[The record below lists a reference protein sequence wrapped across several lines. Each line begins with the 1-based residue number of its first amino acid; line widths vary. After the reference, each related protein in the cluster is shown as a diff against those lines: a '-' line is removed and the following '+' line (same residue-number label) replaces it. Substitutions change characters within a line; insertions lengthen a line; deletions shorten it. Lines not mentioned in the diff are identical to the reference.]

1 MRTTMIA
8 VVLMMVS
15 GAMASTATFEDLPLA
30 AESFYNGSDRAGG
43 FTSGGLRF
51 DNNYDVTFGSWD
63 GFAYSNITDNTTPGW
78 GNQYSAITGGGVGG
92 SSTYGVGYIGFVEP
106 PTTSL
111 ANARVFDGLFVTNN
125 TYAYLSMRDGDA
137 FAKKFGGVDGND
149 ADWLLLTITGFNGL
163 TEVGAVDF
171 YLADYRFA
179 DNAQDYLVD
188 QWTWVD
194 LSSLGDLT
202 SLEFSM
208 SSTDNGEFGMNT
220 PAYFAVDNVV
230 PEPAT
235 MALLT
240 VAGAALLRRRK

>member
-1 MRTTMIA
+1 MIA